1 VLKQI
6 NQVGHFKCVSMKN
19 NTIIENQSDKS
30 EKKIIFD
37 ENTCPVTATMKV
49 LGGKWKPILIN
60 AIYFTSPAR
69 FGELKRSVVGITQSM
84 LTSQLRELEDD
95 GIITRKIYA
104 EIPPRVEY
112 TLTEFG
118 LTLSPIIQ
126 SMAEWGKQYWLNNES
141 KKPSNRNSTTQKNDK
156 SQP

>member
-1 VLKQI
+1 
-6 NQVGHFKCVSMKN
+6 MKN
-19 NTIIENQSDKS
+19 DTIIKNQKHKPE
-30 EKKIIFD
+30 EKITFD
-37 ENTCPVTATMKV
+37 EKTCPVTATMKV

-69 FGELKRSVVGITQSM
+69 FGELKRSVKGITQSM

-126 SMAEWGKQYWLNNES
+126 SMAEWGNQYKLNNAS
-141 KKPSNRNSTTQKNDK
+141 KKLKI
-156 SQP
+156 

>member
-1 VLKQI
+1 
-6 NQVGHFKCVSMKN
+6 MKN
-19 NTIIENQSDKS
+19 NTIIENQDINT
-30 EKKIIFD
+30 KKNIVFD
-37 ENTCPVTATMKV
+37 ENSCPVTATMKV
-49 LGGKWKPILIN
+49 LGGKWKSILIN

-118 LTLSPIIQ
+118 LTLSPIIL
-126 SMAEWGKQYWLNNES
+126 SMAEWGKQYRLNNEI
-141 KKPSNRNSTTQKNDK
+141 KKNKNE
-156 SQP
+156 Q